1 VHADVLVVGG
11 GPAGI
16 ATAIAARSKGLRA
29 VVIDSR
35 KPPID
40 KACGEGLLPGA
51 VAALHSLG
59 VELDPG
65 LIFPFSGFRFSDE
78 KSSASALIPIGK
90 ACGLRRTV
98 LHRILVDRAA
108 EVGVS
113 FLWGTRISRFD
124 SCGVHANNDFI
135 SCKWLVGADGHSSSV
150 RRFAGLEAGR
160 RHESRFGFRRHYAVS
175 PWTDLIEVHWGE
187 ESQVVVTP
195 TGTGEICI
203 SLFSSDSRLRMDRA
217 LGQFPDVAKRL
228 RGARPVSTEAGAV
241 TSLSRA
247 RAVARGNVALVGD
260 ASCTV
265 DGIAGQGLSL
275 AFQQALHLAD
285 ALAGGNL
292 TLYES
297 AHRSITRT
305 PIRMA
310 RMLLAMN
317 ASAALR
323 RRVLKLFAARPA
335 LFSKMISIHASAST
349 ADELKAGQI
358 VNLGWRLLWA

>member
-1 VHADVLVVGG
+1 M
-11 GPAGI
+11 
-16 ATAIAARSKGLRA
+16 R
-29 VVIDSR
+29 
-35 KPPID
+35 
-40 KACGEGLLPGA
+40 
-51 VAALHSLG
+51 
-59 VELDPG
+59 
-65 LIFPFSGFRFSDE
+65 
-78 KSSASALIPIGK
+78 
-90 ACGLRRTV
+90 
-98 LHRILVDRAA
+98 
-108 EVGVS
+108 
-113 FLWGTRISRFD
+113 W
-124 SCGVHANNDFI
+124 
-135 SCKWLVGADGHSSSV
+135 
-150 RRFAGLEAGR
+150 FAGLDGSR
-160 RHESRFGFRRHYAVS
+160 RHKSRFGFRRHYAVS
-175 PWTDLIEVHWGE
+175 PWTDLIEVYWGE

-195 TGTGEICI
+195 TGTGEICV

-247 RAVARGNVALVGD
+247 RSVVRGNVTLVGD

-275 AFQQALHLAD
+275 AFQQALRLAD

-292 TLYES
+292 AQYES

-310 RMLLAMN
+310 RLLLAMN
-317 ASAALR
+317 GSASLR

-335 LFSKMISIHASAST
+335 LFSKMISIHAGAST
-349 ADELKAGQI
+349 ADALKASQI